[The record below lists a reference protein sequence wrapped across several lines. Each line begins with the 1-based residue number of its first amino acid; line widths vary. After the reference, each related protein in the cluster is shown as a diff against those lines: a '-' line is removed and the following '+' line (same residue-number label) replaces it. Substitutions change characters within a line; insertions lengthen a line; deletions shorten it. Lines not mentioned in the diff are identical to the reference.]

1 MFLYTCMY
9 IYIHIHVHMYI
20 LYRYIHI
27 YIYTH
32 IVTDRGKKECV
43 DPEGNWVTMSEGAEG
58 GPGPPGGEQ
67 DKQSVCSNG
76 SGKMSMGEPEG
87 QPDGLEATSRLHHTE
102 YVTLCITVHR

>member
-1 MFLYTCMY
+1 
-9 IYIHIHVHMYI
+9 MYI
-20 LYRYIHI
+20 LYRYIHIYTYI

-32 IVTDRGKKECV
+32 IVTDRGKKKCV
-43 DPEGNWVTMSEGAEG
+43 DPEGNGVTMSEGAEG
-58 GPGPPGGEQ
+58 GPDPPGGEQ

-87 QPDGLEATSRLHHTE
+87 QPDGLEATSRLHHTLHHTE